1 MDKYYY
7 DIESEQ
13 FISIDELKELYFEFE
28 DTEEITFPYYINCC
42 MTFNN
47 GCLET
52 LKQRK
57 QELYNWIDKAIV
69 NGETKTDYQWMID
82 EIETIRNIEKAD
94 Y

>member
-7 DIESEQ
+7 DIESER

-47 GCLET
+47 GCLVT
-52 LKQRK
+52 LSQQKYRLSQLM
-57 QELYNWIDKAIV
+57 ESYIFMESDK
-69 NGETKTDYQWMID
+69 T
-82 EIETIRNIEKAD
+82 
-94 Y
+94 